1 MDRFCRNW
9 RIWRRGWKRSR
20 KKLAPFAKCKL
31 RLKKRW
37 ALFKV
42 SFLLCFS
49 IFEDWINFR
58 WLSHCLFNSDL
69 FIIWLNYWFFK
80 LFDFLILDPAG
91 SSVSQAEKEEV
102 DARSIYVGNVS
113 FVYLWFYL
121 WLIQNLCYVVTLFY
135 IWSMLCDSAQV
146 ERLGVCFCLY
156 MIFVTLSFCNL
167 FGGFRVFWHIFV
179 AYSLNFRLR
188 I

>member
-1 MDRFCRNW
+1 MNQFCRNW

-31 RLKKRW
+31 RLRKRW

-49 IFEDWINFR
+49 IFEDLINFS
-58 WLSHCLFNSDL
+58 WLIHCLFNSDL
-69 FIIWLNYWFFK
+69 FILWLNYWFFK

-113 FVYLWFYL
+113 FAYLWFYL
-121 WLIQNLCYVVTLFY
+121 WLIQILVYVVTLFYMFY
-135 IWSMLCDSAQV
+135 IWSMLCASAQV
-146 ERLGVCFCLY
+146 ERMMVFAYIWFLLLNSAIFLAVSGFLAHRCCLQ
-156 MIFVTLSFCNL
+156 FEF
-167 FGGFRVFWHIFV
+167 
-179 AYSLNFRLR
+179 
-188 I
+188 